1 MMDAE
6 EHCAV
11 NNIDDDVD
19 TSINGTFND
28 VDDDHCYS
36 EDAIGIDH
44 YLVIRRRHR
53 YRSLKQ
59 YQNIL
64 VVVCLFSI
72 TIQNLLK
79 SEE

>member
-1 MMDAE
+1 MPFLLDYHTALIRIHTMRYLHPSPSMMDAE

-36 EDAIGIDH
+36 RMPLA
-44 YLVIRRRHR
+44 L
-53 YRSLKQ
+53 
-59 YQNIL
+59 
-64 VVVCLFSI
+64 I
-72 TIQNLLK
+72 TIL
-79 SEE
+79 